1 MKAVVIGAGHAGLSA
16 GHHLKKAGW
25 DVTVLEAA
33 GRVGGRASTFR
44 KGPYLIEAGA
54 TQMSTGYQ
62 EYIALAQDLG
72 IGDRLVGGTNKVGVM
87 RNGRVYIIDGARPWT
102 ALFSGALT
110 MKSKLRMIRT
120 IRDFLALDPGM
131 NVLDVSESYR
141 ADTESA
147 LEYADRRLNREIYNV
162 LIDPML
168 RTYTINRGDKVSALE
183 WFSAIRNLAG
193 QKFLAIRGGVQ
204 SLPET
209 VARTLDVRLNS
220 LVTQARRT
228 ASGVEIRYR
237 ASTGE
242 EATIEADG
250 CVVATTLNHTTSIA
264 PDLAPAMAEL
274 AAQYRYN
281 RAVLVHL
288 GYSKQTL
295 TDAAGIIVPTVEHPQ
310 IGLVWLEHNKIE
322 DAAPKGHSLITLYFE
337 ESGIDDL
344 QPGDDSQFIAV
355 ARQFAERLYPE
366 LAGHLDMEAITRWDQ
381 AIPNPA
387 PGIYTAI
394 HAMKQRL
401 DPASPIQPA
410 GDYFT
415 CTGQNSAIH
424 WGRRA
429 AENLIR
435 HIGRSNSMT

>member
-16 GHHLKKAGW
+16 GHYLKKAGW
-25 DVTVLEAA
+25 EVIVLEASD
-33 GRVGGRASTFR
+33 RVGGRASTFR

-54 TQMSTGYQ
+54 TQMSTGYE
-62 EYIALAQDLG
+62 EYIALAQDVG
-72 IGDRLVGGTNKVGVM
+72 AGDRLVGGTNKVGVM
-87 RNGRVYIIDGARPWT
+87 RDGRVYVIDGAKPWT

-110 MKSKLRMIRT
+110 LGSKVRMVRT
-120 IRDFLALDPGM
+120 IRDFLALDPAM

-147 LEYADRRLNREIYNV
+147 LDYADRRLNREIYNV

-168 RTYTINRGDKVSALE
+168 RTYTINRGDKVSAVE
-183 WFSAIRNLAG
+183 WFSAIKNLAG

-204 SLPET
+204 SLPES
-209 VARTLDVRLNS
+209 VASTLDVRLNS
-220 LVTQARRT
+220 PAIKVERVSDGVDIHYRT
-228 ASGVEIRYR
+228 DRG
-237 ASTGE
+237 
-242 EATIEADG
+242 ADAMMKADA
-250 CVVATTLNHTTSIA
+250 CVVATTLNHTTQIA
-264 PDLAPAMAEL
+264 PDLAPAMGDL
-274 AAQYRYN
+274 ARQFQYN

-288 GYSKQTL
+288 GYAKRTR
-295 TDAAGIIVPTVEHPQ
+295 TDSAGVIVPTVEHPQ

-322 DAAPKGHSLITLYFE
+322 EAAPKGHSLITLYFE

-344 QPGDDSQFIAV
+344 QPGDDAQFIAV
-355 ARQFAERLYPE
+355 ARAFAEKLYPE
-366 LAGHLDMEAITRWDQ
+366 LAGHIDMEAITRWDR

-387 PGIYTAI
+387 PGIYAAI

-435 HIGRSNSMT
+435 HVGRSNSMA